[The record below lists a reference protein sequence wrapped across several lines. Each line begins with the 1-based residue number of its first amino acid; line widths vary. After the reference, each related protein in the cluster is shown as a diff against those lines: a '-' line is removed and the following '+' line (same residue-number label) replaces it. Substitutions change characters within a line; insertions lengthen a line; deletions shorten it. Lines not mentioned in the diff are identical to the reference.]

1 MSTNLMASAEKALP
15 HKAIG
20 EMAIQNW
27 LVMRVAALANQGE
40 SEVDIRQPFSAF
52 ALDSVST
59 VALTGELQDWLA
71 VKLAPTLLWDYP
83 TIQQL
88 ARHLVSRGAL

>member
-1 MSTNLMASAEKALP
+1 MSTNLVASAEMALP
-15 HKAIG
+15 HQAIS
-20 EMAIQNW
+20 EMAIQSW
-27 LVMRVAALANQGE
+27 LVARVAALANQGE
-40 SEVDIRQPFSAF
+40 TEVDIRQPFSAY
-52 ALDSVST
+52 ALDSVAT

-88 ARHLVSRGAL
+88 ARHLVSRGAI